1 MHGDFQINSL
11 ENEDI
16 YQLLHLDLI
25 QSVVIIIIKSRAGDA
40 RLVSF
45 NHLIVYMGVPAATTQ
60 KIFFFFWFSSSFSL
74 RKRSKCRQRVER
86 SKSFKND
93 LVFQNGLGKFPE
105 NNLRKEG
112 SVSSKN
118 LQKNARR

>member
-60 KIFFFFWFSSSFSL
+60 KIFFFFFGFPLRSHCENGRSVDNGSS
-74 RKRSKCRQRVER
+74 EA
-86 SKSFKND
+86 NH
-93 LVFQNGLGKFPE
+93 
-105 NNLRKEG
+105 
-112 SVSSKN
+112 
-118 LQKNARR
+118 